1 MCGSQFCPH
10 CLAASRATVCHFA
23 CFCAALLGVEMHHG
37 ARGKERKDL
46 GRADLDRFLH
56 DEIHVFPLR
65 DGLGKGD
72 AGPQRRGDGLLQNV
86 QLDRGGIERGDLG
99 GGFASPPIE
108 EDDAIARLK
117 PQHAAGVVRL
127 GAGQG
132 GGWPIVRRKME
143 TMH

>member
-1 MCGSQFCPH
+1 MDVREPVLS
-10 CLAASRATVCHFA
+10 
-23 CFCAALLGVEMHHG
+23 ALLGRLEGDGLPFCLLLCRALGVEVHHG

-72 AGPQRRGDGLLQNV
+72 AGLQRRGDGLLQNV
-86 QLDRGGIERGDLG
+86 QPDRGGIERGDLG

-132 GGWPIVRRKME
+132 GG
-143 TMH
+143 

>member
-23 CFCAALLGVEMHHG
+23 CFCAALSGSRCTTVRAE
-37 ARGKERKDL
+37 RSGKDF

-72 AGPQRRGDGLLQNV
+72 AGAQGRGDGLLQNV
-86 QLDRGGIERGDLG
+86 QPDRGGIERGDLG
-99 GGFASPPIE
+99 GGFASLPIE

-117 PQHAAGVVRL
+117 PEHAAGVVRF
-127 GAGQG
+127 GCRS
-132 GGWPIVRRKME
+132 RRRM
-143 TMH
+143 TNR